1 MTSFF
6 ALFRRAVFNSNGIKG
21 EVELH
26 QPSMFEPTWLNFT
39 VHSAKN
45 ELRENT
51 EFVRD
56 LAGYY
61 IRQLPPDPVLF
72 GTKDFCN
79 SSRDI
84 FNPTHVD
91 DSNLPPPGYGKSIRD
106 CFNCSL
112 ALFGLFRIAHDT
124 CNGMRSRNLDFLVQ
138 LWWKPFGPILVV
150 FK

>member
-1 MTSFF
+1 
-6 ALFRRAVFNSNGIKG
+6 
-21 EVELH
+21 
-26 QPSMFEPTWLNFT
+26 MFEPTWLNFT

-79 SSRDI
+79 SSRGI

-91 DSNLPPPGYGKSIRD
+91 DSNLPPPGYGERFSRLFMIMR
-106 CFNCSL
+106 SL
-112 ALFGLFRIAHDT
+112 GLGWVVPHCT
-124 CNGMRSRNLDFLVQ
+124 QYNGMLSRDLGFLVEF
-138 LWWKPFGPILVV
+138 WWKTFGPILVV
-150 FK
+150 FI